1 MAIQRCKI
9 SAPMTRLLLQDSS
22 RPAVASGRQVC
33 CSSREF
39 AAHTPVQRIRLQ
51 RPSPDSLRL
60 THWTLAEIERFLSQ
74 VLLSVKDVSCCD
86 ARFRSEFRE
95 PVGTV
100 CFPAPGNGL
109 HRKSARTRVFLC

>member
-74 VLLSVKDVSCCD
+74 VL
-86 ARFRSEFRE
+86 RSEFRE